1 MLKWAHNPILRPG
14 GGDDVVSADNISLA
28 SSLGEDSD
36 QISTLKKTK
45 KRKTKRSNSTEKLL
59 SSGTI
64 KRSNT
69 NLKPSPRFVQY
80 GIEFLYLHI
89 FHPLYYDF

>member
-14 GGDDVVSADNISLA
+14 GCEEVVSADNISLA

-36 QISTLKKTK
+36 HISTLKKTK

-64 KRSNT
+64 KRSNS
-69 NLKPSPRFVQY
+69 NLKPSPRFV
-80 GIEFLYLHI
+80 
-89 FHPLYYDF
+89 